1 MKVMG
6 WMKTTFAGLL
16 SIGVLSGSVA
26 AQDKP
31 KEPIKEVHT
40 IDASTARER

>member
-16 SIGVLSGSVA
+16 SIALLCSSAA

-40 IDASTARER
+40 TDASTARER